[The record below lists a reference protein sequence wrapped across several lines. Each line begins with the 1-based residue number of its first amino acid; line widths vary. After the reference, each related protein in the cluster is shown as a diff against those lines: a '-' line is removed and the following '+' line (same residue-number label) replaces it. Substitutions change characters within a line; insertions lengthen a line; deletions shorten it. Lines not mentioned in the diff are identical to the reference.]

1 MWPPAAR
8 RDRSR
13 SSSSQEMLD
22 RPPAAKRFVQNVFPA
37 PDIPQGDGEGEE
49 SWLTMR
55 TVSARAPAIEQVLP
69 VQGTP
74 TNVAE
79 VRSSSQK
86 EELDGNIFFP

>member
-1 MWPPAAR
+1 LAGHENGF
-8 RDRSR
+8 ST
-13 SSSSQEMLD
+13 
-22 RPPAAKRFVQNVFPA
+22 
-37 PDIPQGDGEGEE
+37 I
-49 SWLTMR
+49 
-55 TVSARAPAIEQVLP
+55 ARAPAIEQVLP